1 MSSSSANR
9 DKLHTF
15 AEDLSEASDPL
26 RAQGNATQRALL
38 EAHDPGPLLPRERQA
53 GKWTIP
59 TLAAPVVGGTPTSC
73 NDPGIPGIPLTAISD
88 AQASRFLSQSSMG
101 SSRAL
106 IARVQT
112 LGYSAWIDEQLS
124 MPQGSSRWDWLMVN
138 GYNAATYKNG
148 ESGFDSASWQK
159 LLSAGDTL
167 RQRVTFALSE
177 IFVVGIDGLSGGW
190 RAFTAAAY
198 FDLLEHHAF
207 GNFRV
212 LLDAVSRSPAMGQW
226 LSFRGNLKAN
236 PVTGSH
242 PDENYAREVMQ
253 LFTIGLVKL
262 NQDGTPILVSG
273 ASQPTYG
280 EADTQGL
287 ARVFTGWDWDL
298 TGTSKE
304 TPDFQQRPMTMNA
317 SRHETGAKTFLGTT
331 IPAGTDGVNS
341 LRLALDTIFAHPNV
355 APFICR
361 QLIQRLVTS
370 NPSPAY
376 LGRVAAVFNNDGRG
390 VRGNLAAVIKALLLD
405 DEARNLSNLSNPNFG
420 KLREPVLRFTGWARA
435 FEASSTKGGWTVGD
449 TSDPGSKLAQS
460 PLRSPSV
467 FNFFRPGYVPPGG
480 AVAAAGLVSPEFQIV
495 NESSVVGY
503 VNFMQRVV
511 SSGIG
516 DVLADYSGLMVLAD
530 SSQALLDEINT
541 VLAAGALSAATIATL
556 FAAVNGMASGTDA
569 ARKNRIYATLTMVLA
584 APEFIVQK

>member
-1 MSSSSANR
+1 MNSSCANR
-9 DKLHTF
+9 DKPHDF
-15 AEDLSEASDPL
+15 SEELSEE
-26 RAQGNATQRALL
+26 RALSH
-38 EAHDPGPLLPRERQA
+38 ADLPVERPA
-53 GKWTIP
+53 GKWAIP
-59 TLAAPVVGGTPTSC
+59 AMAVPVVGGTPTSC
-73 NDPGIPGIPLTAISD
+73 NDPGIPGTPPTAISD
-88 AQASRFLSQSSMG
+88 AHASRFLSQSSMG

-124 MPQGSSRWDWLMVN
+124 MPQGGSRWDWLMAN

-159 LLSAGDTL
+159 LLASSDTL
-167 RQRVTFALSE
+167 RQRVTLALSE

-198 FDLLEHHAF
+198 FDLLEQHAF
-207 GNFRV
+207 GNFRT

-236 PVTGSH
+236 PITGSH

-262 NQDGTPILVSG
+262 NQDGTPILAGG

-298 TGTSKE
+298 TGTTRE
-304 TPDFQQRPMTMNA
+304 VPDFQKRPMTMNA

-331 IPAGTDGVNS
+331 IPAGTDGTNS

-376 LGRVAAVFNNDGRG
+376 VGRVAAVFNNDGRG

-405 DEARNLSNLSNPNFG
+405 DEARSLSNLTNPNYG
-420 KLREPVLRFTGWARA
+420 KLREPILRFTGWARA
-435 FEASSTKGGWTVGD
+435 FDASSSKGGWTVGD

-480 AVAAAGLVSPEFQIV
+480 AVAAAGLVGPEFQIV

-511 SSGIG
+511 SSGVG
-516 DVLADYSGLMVLAD
+516 DVHADYSGLLLLAD
-530 SSQALLDEINT
+530 STQALLDEINT
-541 VLAAGALSAATIATL
+541 VLAAGALSAASIATL
-556 FAAVNGMASGTDA
+556 FSAVNSMPSGSDA
-569 ARKNRIYATLTMVLA
+569 ARKNRVYAALTLVLA